1 MYAYK
6 LLDFHKQ
13 SIISLRYE
21 IMNASNYRVEI
32 MARMLDDLSQLAMQ
46 ISELNKI
53 LSAVQ

>member
-6 LLDFHKQ
+6 LLDFHEK